1 MNKLRKLTCLLLAL
15 MMVFAMTATASATGN
30 TSTITAPDGSTRTY
44 EVYQI
49 FVGDLDPES
58 KVLSN
63 VKWGKNGTGTEGGLV
78 DEATLDALTAVTN
91 KNSDADKMAVI
102 EGYVNLTSTK
112 YGEVKDG
119 TPLTVPNGYYLIKDV
134 GPVNAA
140 AGEAYGRYVV
150 KIVGDTTITPKVSKV
165 TFEKKVKDT
174 NDTTGD
180 TSLWQDSADYDI
192 GDSVPFQL
200 TGTVADDFKQYTS
213 AYYFAFHD
221 KMDESLDFEQ
231 NSVEVYVGSTLI
243 TDGYTL
249 NYTPH
254 TFDLEFDDLRNVAGV
269 TAGSKITVEFKATLN
284 ASAKL
289 GNQGNV
295 NDARLEYSNNP
306 YSEQRGTTN
315 WDSVIVFTYQVVVNK
330 YANEAVAG
338 KEKTGAAFKLE
349 KLHKDP
355 DTNVD
360 TWTTVHE
367 FTVDENNPLSTFTFT
382 GLDDGKYRLTETV
395 TPSGF
400 NTIDPIEFTVTAE
413 HTIIWEGAER
423 TTILTS
429 LNGAPTE
436 AGLIEFTPNV
446 ESGTLTTNV
455 VNKSGS
461 TLPETGGMGTTLFYV
476 LGGVLVLAAVVL
488 LVTKKRM
495 RSEN

>member
-15 MMVFAMTATASATGN
+15 MMVFAMTATASAAGD

-63 VKWGKNGTGTEGGLV
+63 VKWGQNGTGTEGELV
-78 DEATLDALTAVTN
+78 DEATLDALTAVTK

-134 GPVNAA
+134 GPVDAA

-174 NDTTGD
+174 NDTKGE
-180 TSLWQDSADYDI
+180 TSDWQDSADYDI
-192 GDSVPFQL
+192 GDSVPFRL

-231 NSVEVYVGSTLI
+231 NSVNVYVGSTLI
-243 TDGYTL
+243 TEGYTL

-254 TFDLEFDDLRNVAGV
+254 TFDLVFDDLRNVAGV

-306 YSEQRGTTN
+306 YSEQKGTTN
-315 WDSVIVFTYQVVVNK
+315 WDNVIVFTYQVVVNK
-330 YANEAVAG
+330 YANEVKDG
-338 KEKTGAAFKLE
+338 NLKTGAAFKLE
-349 KLHKDP
+349 KL
-355 DTNVD
+355 VGQ
-360 TWTTVHE
+360 TWTLVKE
-367 FTVDENNPLSTFTFT
+367 FQADESTSTFTFK
-382 GLDDGKYRLTETV
+382 GLDDGQYKLTETV
-395 TPSGF
+395 TPSGY
-400 NTIDPIEFTVTAE
+400 NTIDPIEFTVTAD
-413 HTIIWEGAER
+413 HNVSWEGAER

-436 AGLIEFTPNV
+436 AGLITFTPSV
-446 ESGTLTTNV
+446 DTGTLSTDV

>member
-15 MMVFAMTATASATGN
+15 MMVFAMTATASAADGE
-30 TSTITAPDGSTRTY
+30 STITAPTDSTRTY
-44 EVYQI
+44 KVYQI
-49 FVGDLDPES
+49 FTGDLGEN

-63 VKWGKNGTGTEGGLV
+63 VKWGQNSKLPEGKAVGDSV
-78 DEATLDALTAVTN
+78 DETVLKALTSV
-91 KNSDADKMAVI
+91 NSTSEKEILTEI
-102 EGYVNLTSTK
+102 EKYVDLNSTPI
-112 YGEVKDG
+112 GEVSNG
-119 TPLTVPNGYYLIKDV
+119 STLSVANGYYLIKDV

-150 KIVGDTTITPKVSKV
+150 KIVGNTTITPKDSKV
-165 TFEKKVKDT
+165 TFEKKVQDT

-221 KMDESLDFEQ
+221 KMDESLDFVQ

-243 TDGYTL
+243 TDGYSL
-249 NYTPH
+249 SYTPH
-254 TFDLEFDDLRNVAGV
+254 TFDLVFDDLRNVAGV

-295 NDARLEYSNNP
+295 NDAQLEYSNNP

-338 KEKTGAAFKLE
+338 KEKAGAAFKLE
-349 KLHKDP
+349 KLVGQDWKLV
-355 DTNVD
+355 N
-360 TWTTVHE
+360 E
-367 FTVDENNPLSTFTFT
+367 FQADENTSTFTFK

-400 NTIDPIEFTVTAE
+400 NTIDPIEFTVTAD
-413 HTIIWEGAER
+413 HKVTWEGEAR

-446 ESGTLTTNV
+446 ESGTLSTDV
-455 VNKSGS
+455 INKSGS

>member
-15 MMVFAMTATASATGN
+15 MMVFAMTAAASAAGN

-63 VKWGKNGTGTEGGLV
+63 VKWGKNGTGTEGQPV
-78 DEATLDALTAVTN
+78 DEAILDALTSVN
-91 KNSDADKMAVI
+91 GKSDTEKMAAI
-102 EGYVNLTSTK
+102 ENYVKLTSEK
-112 YGEVKDG
+112 FGEVKDG

-174 NDTTGD
+174 NDTTGE
-180 TSLWQDSADYDI
+180 TSVWQDSADYDI

-221 KMDESLDFEQ
+221 KMEESLDFEQ

-243 TDGYTL
+243 TDDYTL
-249 NYTPH
+249 TYTPH
-254 TFDLEFDDLRNVAGV
+254 TFDLVFDDLKNVAGV
-269 TAGSKITVEFKATLN
+269 NAGSTITVKFTAKLN
-284 ASAKL
+284 ENAKL

-295 NDARLEYSNNP
+295 NEAQLEYSNNP

-315 WDSVIVFTYQVVVNK
+315 WDNVIVFTYQVVVNK
-330 YANEAVAG
+330 YANEV
-338 KEKTGAAFKLE
+338 KEGNERTGAAFKLE
-349 KLHKDP
+349 KL
-355 DTNVD
+355 VGE
-360 TWTTVHE
+360 TWTLVKDIPA
-367 FTVDENNPLSTFTFT
+367 DETTTTFTFK

-400 NTIDPIEFTVTAE
+400 NTIDPIEFTVTADHKVTWNGE
-413 HTIIWEGAER
+413 DR

-429 LNGAPTE
+429 LNGEPTE
-436 AGLIEFTPNV
+436 AGLITFTPSV
-446 ESGTLTTNV
+446 DTGTLSTDV
-455 VNKSGS
+455 INKSGS

>member
-15 MMVFAMTATASATGN
+15 MMVFAMTATASAAGD

-63 VKWGKNGTGTEGGLV
+63 VKWGKNGTGTEGELV
-78 DEATLDALTAVTN
+78 DEATLDALTSVN
-91 KNSDADKMAVI
+91 GKSDTEKMAAI
-102 EGYVNLTSTK
+102 ENYVKLTSEK
-112 YGEVKDG
+112 FGEVKDG

-134 GPVNAA
+134 GPVDAT

-165 TFEKKVKDT
+165 TFEKKVQDT
-174 NDTTGD
+174 NDTTGE
-180 TSLWQDSADYDI
+180 TSGWQDSADYDI

-231 NSVEVYVGSTLI
+231 NSVNVYVGSTLI

-249 NYTPH
+249 NCTPH
-254 TFDLEFDDLRNVAGV
+254 TFDLVFTDLRNVAGV
-269 TAGSKITVEFKATLN
+269 NAGSKITVEFKATLN

-295 NDARLEYSNNP
+295 NDAQLEYSNNP

-330 YANEAVAG
+330 YANKVAEG
-338 KEKTGAAFKLE
+338 NLKAGAAFKLE
-349 KLHKDP
+349 KLVGQDWKLVNEFQADE
-355 DTNVD
+355 
-360 TWTTVHE
+360 TT
-367 FTVDENNPLSTFTFT
+367 STFTFK
-382 GLDDGKYRLTETV
+382 GLDDGKYRLTETK

-400 NTIDPIEFTVTAE
+400 NTIDPIEFTVTAD
-413 HTIIWEGAER
+413 HKVTWEGEAR

>member
-15 MMVFAMTATASATGN
+15 MMVFAMTATASAAEN
-30 TSTITAPDGSTRTY
+30 TSTITAPSGSTRTY

-63 VKWGKNGTGTEGGLV
+63 VKWGKNGTGTEGQPV
-78 DEATLDALTAVTN
+78 DEAILDALTSVN
-91 KNSDADKMAVI
+91 GKSDTEKMAAI
-102 EGYVNLTSTK
+102 ENYVKLTSEK
-112 YGEVKDG
+112 FGEVKDG

-134 GPVNAA
+134 GPVDAA

-150 KIVGDTTITPKVSKV
+150 KIVGNTTITPKVSKV

-174 NDTTGD
+174 NDTTGE
-180 TSLWQDSADYDI
+180 TSGWQDSADYDI

-231 NSVEVYVGSTLI
+231 NSVDVYVGSTLI

-249 NYTPH
+249 TYTPH
-254 TFDLEFDDLRNVAGV
+254 TFDLVFDDLKNVAGV
-269 TAGSKITVEFKATLN
+269 NAGSTITVKFTAKLN
-284 ASAKL
+284 ENAKL
-289 GNQGNV
+289 GKQGNV
-295 NDARLEYSNNP
+295 NEAQLEYSNNP

-315 WDSVIVFTYQVVVNK
+315 WDNVIVFTYQVVVNK
-330 YANEAVAG
+330 YANEV
-338 KEKTGAAFKLE
+338 KEGNERTGAAFKLE
-349 KLHKDP
+349 KL
-355 DTNVD
+355 VGE
-360 TWTTVHE
+360 TWTLVKDIPA
-367 FTVDENNPLSTFTFT
+367 DETTTTFTFK

-400 NTIDPIEFTVTAE
+400 NTIDPIEFTVTADHKVTWNGE
-413 HTIIWEGAER
+413 DR

-429 LNGAPTE
+429 LNGEPTE
-436 AGLIEFTPNV
+436 AGLITFTPSV
-446 ESGTLTTNV
+446 DTGTLSTDV
-455 VNKSGS
+455 INKSGS

>member
-15 MMVFAMTATASATGN
+15 MMVFAMTATASAAGN

-63 VKWGKNGTGTEGGLV
+63 VKWGQNGTGTAGELV
-78 DEATLDALTAVTN
+78 DEATLNALTAVN
-91 KNSDADKMAVI
+91 GKSDTEKMAAI
-102 EGYVNLTSTK
+102 EACVDLSSGK
-112 YGEVKDG
+112 FGEVKDG
-119 TPLTVPNGYYLIKDV
+119 APLSVPNGYYLIKDV
-134 GPVNAA
+134 GPVDAT

-150 KIVGDTTITPKVSKV
+150 KIVGDTTIVPKVSKV

-174 NDTTGD
+174 NDTDGTTTG
-180 TSLWQDSADYDI
+180 WQDSADYDI

-269 TAGSKITVEFKATLN
+269 NAGSKITVEFT
-284 ASAKL
+284 AKL
-289 GNQGNV
+289 NEQAVLGKQGNV
-295 NDARLEYSNNP
+295 NEAQLEYSNNP
-306 YSEQRGTTN
+306 YSEQKGTTN
-315 WDSVIVFTYQVVVNK
+315 WDNVIVFTYQVVVNK
-330 YANEAVAG
+330 YANEV
-338 KEKTGAAFKLE
+338 KEGNLKTGAAFKLE
-349 KLHKDP
+349 KL
-355 DTNVD
+355 VGE
-360 TWTTVHE
+360 TWTLVKE
-367 FTVDENNPLSTFTFT
+367 FQADETTTTFTFK

-400 NTIDPIEFTVTAE
+400 NTIDPIEFTVTAD
-413 HTIIWEGAER
+413 HTVTWNGEDR

-429 LNGAPTE
+429 LNGTPTE

-446 ESGTLTTNV
+446 ESGTLSTDV
-455 VNKSGS
+455 INKSGS

>member
-15 MMVFAMTATASATGN
+15 MMVFAMTATASAAGN

-63 VKWGKNGTGTEGGLV
+63 VKWGKNGTGTEGQPV
-78 DEATLDALTAVTN
+78 DEAILDALTSVN
-91 KNSDADKMAVI
+91 GKSDTEKMAAI
-102 EGYVNLTSTK
+102 ENYVKLTSEK
-112 YGEVKDG
+112 FGEVKDG

-174 NDTTGD
+174 NDTTGE
-180 TSLWQDSADYDI
+180 TSGWQDSADYDI

-243 TDGYTL
+243 TDDYTL
-249 NYTPH
+249 TYTPH
-254 TFDLEFDDLRNVAGV
+254 TFDLVFDDLKNVAGV
-269 TAGSKITVEFKATLN
+269 NAGSTITVKFTAKLN
-284 ASAKL
+284 ENAKL

-295 NDARLEYSNNP
+295 NEAQLEYSNNP

-315 WDSVIVFTYQVVVNK
+315 WDNVIVFTYQVVVNK
-330 YANEAVAG
+330 YANEVAAG
-338 KEKTGAAFKLE
+338 KERAGAAFMLE
-349 KLHKDP
+349 KL
-355 DTNVD
+355 VGE
-360 TWTTVHE
+360 TWTLVKE
-367 FTVDENNPLSTFTFT
+367 FQADETTSTFTFK

-400 NTIDPIEFTVTAE
+400 NTIDPIEFTVTAD
-413 HTIIWEGAER
+413 HKVTWEGETR

-429 LNGAPTE
+429 LNGEPTE
-436 AGLIEFTPNV
+436 AGLITFTPSV
-446 ESGTLTTNV
+446 DTGALSTDV

>member
-15 MMVFAMTATASATGN
+15 MMVFAMTATASAAGDM
-30 TSTITAPDGSTRTY
+30 STITAPDGSTRTY

-63 VKWGKNGTGTEGGLV
+63 VKWGKNGTGTAGELV
-78 DEATLDALTAVTN
+78 DETTLDTLTAVN
-91 KNSDADKMAVI
+91 GKSDTEKMVAI
-102 EGYVNLTSTK
+102 EAYVKLSSEK
-112 YGEVKDG
+112 FGEVKDG

-134 GPVNAA
+134 GPVDAA

-150 KIVGDTTITPKVSKV
+150 KIVGDTTIVPKVSKV

-174 NDTTGD
+174 NDTTGE
-180 TSLWQDSADYDI
+180 TSGWQDSADYDI

-221 KMDESLDFEQ
+221 KMEESLDFEQ
-231 NSVEVYVGSTLI
+231 NSVKVYVDGTRITEGFTLSN
-243 TDGYTL
+243 TA
-249 NYTPH
+249 H
-254 TFDLEFDDLRNVAGV
+254 AFDLVFADLRNVAGV
-269 TAGSKITVEFKATLN
+269 NAGSKITVEFTAKLN
-284 ASAKL
+284 ENAVL

-295 NDARLEYSNNP
+295 NDAQLEYSNNP
-306 YSEQRGTTN
+306 YSEQKGTTN

-330 YANEAVAG
+330 YANEVAEG
-338 KEKTGAAFKLE
+338 NLKAGAAFKLE
-349 KLHKDP
+349 KL
-355 DTNVD
+355 VGE
-360 TWTTVHE
+360 TWTLVKE
-367 FTVDENNPLSTFTFT
+367 FQADETTSTFTFK
-382 GLDDGKYRLTETV
+382 GLDDGKYKLTETK
-395 TPSGF
+395 TPSGY
-400 NTIDPIEFTVTAE
+400 NTIDPIEFSVTAE
-413 HTIIWEGAER
+413 HKITWEGEAR

-429 LNGAPTE
+429 LNGEPTE

>member
-15 MMVFAMTATASATGN
+15 MMVFAMTATASAAGD

-49 FVGDLDPES
+49 FVGDLDPET

-63 VKWGKNGTGTEGGLV
+63 VKWGKNGTGTEGQPV
-78 DEATLDALTAVTN
+78 DEAILDALTAVTN
-91 KNSDADKMAVI
+91 NNSDADKMAVI
-102 EGYVNLTSTK
+102 EQYVDLSSTK

-150 KIVGDTTITPKVSKV
+150 KIVGNTTITPKVSKV

-174 NDTTGD
+174 NDTTGE
-180 TSLWQDSADYDI
+180 TSDWQDSADYDI

-231 NSVEVYVGSTLI
+231 NSVKVYVGSTLI
-243 TDGYTL
+243 TEGYTL

-349 KLHKDP
+349 KLVGQDWKLV
-355 DTNVD
+355 N
-360 TWTTVHE
+360 E
-367 FTVDENNPLSTFTFT
+367 FQADENTSTFTFK
-382 GLDDGKYRLTETV
+382 GLDDGKYMLTETV

-400 NTIDPIEFTVTAE
+400 NTIDPIEFTVTAD
-413 HTIIWEGAER
+413 HKVTWEGEAR

>member
-1 MNKLRKLTCLLLAL
+1 MNKLRKLTCLLLPL
-15 MMVFAMTATASATGN
+15 MMVFSITATASAAGD
-30 TSTITAPDGSTRTY
+30 TSTITAPSDSTRTY

-49 FVGDLDPES
+49 FTGDLGEN

-63 VKWGKNGTGTEGGLV
+63 VKWGQNSKRPEGKNVDDPV
-78 DEATLDALTAVTN
+78 DETVLKALTDV
-91 KNSDADKMAVI
+91 NSKPEGERLTEI
-102 EGYVNLTSTK
+102 EKYVALSSTPI
-112 YGEVKDG
+112 G
-119 TPLTVPNGYYLIKDV
+119 TVSNGSTLSVANGYYLIKDIGEV
-134 GPVNAA
+134 G
-140 AGEAYGRYVV
+140 AGETYSRYIVNIV
-150 KIVGDTTITPKVSKV
+150 KDITITPKDSKV
-165 TFEKKVKDT
+165 TFEKKVQDT

-243 TDGYTL
+243 TDGYSL
-249 NYTPH
+249 SYTPH
-254 TFDLEFDDLRNVAGV
+254 TFDLVFDDLRNVAGV

-295 NDARLEYSNNP
+295 NDAQLEYSNNP

-338 KEKTGAAFKLE
+338 KEKAGAAFKLE
-349 KLHKDP
+349 KL
-355 DTNVD
+355 VGE
-360 TWTTVHE
+360 TWTLVKE
-367 FTVDENNPLSTFTFT
+367 FQADETTTTFTFK

-400 NTIDPIEFTVTAE
+400 NTIDPIEFTVTAD
-413 HTIIWEGAER
+413 HKVTWEGEAR

-446 ESGTLTTNV
+446 ESGTLSTDV
-455 VNKSGS
+455 INKSGS

-476 LGGVLVLAAVVL
+476 IGGGLMVAAVVL
-488 LVTKKRM
+488 LVTKQRM
-495 RSEN
+495 ENK

>member
-15 MMVFAMTATASATGN
+15 MMVFAMTATASAEGN

-63 VKWGKNGTGTEGGLV
+63 VKWGQNGTGTEGELV

-119 TPLTVPNGYYLIKDV
+119 APLTVPNGYYLIKDV
-134 GPVNAA
+134 GPVDAA

-150 KIVGDTTITPKVSKV
+150 KIVGNTTITPKVSKV

-174 NDTTGD
+174 NDTAGE
-180 TSLWQDSADYDI
+180 TSGWQDSADYDI

-221 KMDESLDFEQ
+221 KMEESLDFEQ

-249 NYTPH
+249 TYTPH
-254 TFDLEFDDLRNVAGV
+254 TFDLVFDDLKNVAGV
-269 TAGSKITVEFKATLN
+269 NAGSKITVEFT
-284 ASAKL
+284 AKL
-289 GNQGNV
+289 NEQAVLGKQGNV
-295 NDARLEYSNNP
+295 NEAQLEYSNNP

-315 WDSVIVFTYQVVVNK
+315 WDNVIVFTYQVVVNK

-338 KEKTGAAFKLE
+338 KEKAGAAFKLE
-349 KLHKDP
+349 KL
-355 DTNVD
+355 VGE
-360 TWTTVHE
+360 TWTLVKDIPA
-367 FTVDENNPLSTFTFT
+367 DETTTTFTFK
-382 GLDDGKYRLTETV
+382 GLDDGKYKLTETV

-400 NTIDPIEFTVTAE
+400 NTIDPIEFTVTAD
-413 HTIIWEGAER
+413 HKVTWEGEAR

-429 LNGAPTE
+429 LNGTPTQ
-436 AGLIEFTPNV
+436 AGLITFTPSV
-446 ESGTLTTNV
+446 DTGTLSTDV
-455 VNKSGS
+455 INKSGS